1 MATNNNPFR
10 VCETVIVRELA
21 SDLKIIIYDK
31 KTVYVRTKYITYAF
45 NRWFHRERGFYA
57 KSWEPFVDFV
67 KKKKDID
74 LNDII
79 RVARGLNIVC
89 SAGRM
94 PDLTGREIK
103 TIN

>member
-1 MATNNNPFR
+1 MGTNNFR
-10 VCETVIVRELA
+10 NFETVVIRELNQNT
-21 SDLKIIIYDK
+21 KVIIYDK
-31 KTVYVRTKYITYAF
+31 KTVYVRTKYITSAF
-45 NRWFHRERGFYA
+45 NRWFHRERGFYS

-79 RVARGLNIVC
+79 RVARSLNIVC

-94 PDLTGREIK
+94 PDLTGKEIK

>member
-1 MATNNNPFR
+1 MGTNNFR
-10 VCETVIVRELA
+10 NFETVVIRELNQNT
-21 SDLKIIIYDK
+21 KVMIYDK

-57 KSWEPFVDFV
+57 KSWGPFVDFV

-79 RVARGLNIVC
+79 RVARSLNIVC

-94 PDLTGREIK
+94 PDLTGKEIK

>member
-1 MATNNNPFR
+1 MGINNFR
-10 VCETVIVRELA
+10 NFETVVIRELNQNT
-21 SDLKIIIYDK
+21 KVIIYDK

-79 RVARGLNIVC
+79 RVARSLNIVC

-94 PDLTGREIK
+94 PDLTGKEIK